1 MLVFSLVQ
9 ASMLKSF
16 VLKHSPR
23 SLLRPLSAK
32 AGGYSPSTFLLV
44 QRRGLASEAE
54 EHDVVV
60 IGMLRPPRSLAL
72 FFSSEGVRWLLTG
85 ECV

>member
-1 MLVFSLVQ
+1 
-9 ASMLKSF
+9 MLKSL
-16 VLKHSPR
+16 VLRHSPR

-32 AGGYSPSTFLLV
+32 AGGYAPSTFLLV

-60 IGMLRPPRSLAL
+60 IGMLRPPTEFGII
-72 FFSSEGVRWLLTG
+72 FFV
-85 ECV
+85 